1 MSIADDKI
9 IELAHKRFESSQSDD
24 SEERAKRKADIE
36 KANEVFLSMIKI
48 VKDVDTDEEAK
59 LELAKTLYSFER
71 GQMFIAEHIFGKPK
85 KTIENINIDAGKL
98 TDEDAANII
107 LFFLK

>member
-1 MSIADDKI
+1 MAGKGG
-9 IELAHKRFESSQSDD
+9 KREGAG
-24 SEERAKRKADIE
+24 AKRKADTE

-71 GQMFIAEHIFGKPK
+71 GQMFIAEHIFGKAK
-85 KTIENINIDAGKL
+85 ETIENINIDAGKL
-98 TDEDAANII
+98 TDEEIKKINDNIERTY
-107 LFFLK
+107 

>member
-1 MSIADDKI
+1 MAGKGG
-9 IELAHKRFESSQSDD
+9 ARQGAG
-24 SEERAKRKADIE
+24 AKRKADIE

-85 KTIENINIDAGKL
+85 ETIETTHNLNNFDIKDVISFDNSKQKI
-98 TDEDAANII
+98 
-107 LFFLK
+107 